1 MYWRRLPP
9 LSAILLLFGFATA
22 IAAEPN
28 PAASAADPGVKQPV
42 VEFAGRVKRPT
53 RFDLERLRSLPAENV
68 QVAFD
73 TERGPQKSSFT
84 GVRLWA
90 LLDQAGGID
99 DPGKGAEFHHIVRIT
114 GRDGYMVVISTGEIA
129 PEFGGKPALL
139 AYRRDGAAQ
148 GETGF
153 RLVMPGDKRGG
164 RYVRD
169 VVSITVE

>member
-1 MYWRRLPP
+1 MAMLW
-9 LSAILLLFGFATA
+9 AFAPA
-22 IAAEPN
+22 PAGGADQPGSGAA
-28 PAASAADPGVKQPV
+28 PAAAATPNAVLSL
-42 VEFAGRVKRPT
+42 EGRIKHPQ
-53 RFDLERLRSLPAENV
+53 RLDAEALRQLPAESV
-68 QVAFD
+68 QVSFQ
-73 TERGPQKSSFT
+73 TERGPLTASFT

-99 DPGKGAEFHHIVRIT
+99 DPEKGAEFHHIVRIT
-114 GRDGYMVVISTGEIA
+114 GRDGYVVVISTGEIA